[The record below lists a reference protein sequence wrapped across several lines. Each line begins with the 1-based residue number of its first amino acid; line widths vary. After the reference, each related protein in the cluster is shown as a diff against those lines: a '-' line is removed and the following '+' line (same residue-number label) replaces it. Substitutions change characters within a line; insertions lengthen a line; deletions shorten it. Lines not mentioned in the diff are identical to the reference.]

1 MKFENILILLFS
13 WLKKRLMTNQAYTAP
28 GKEADM
34 LQGRNVPPQV
44 PVSDHTYT
52 ASARGKN
59 DSVKTR
65 PIPTQEE
72 ISKQTME
79 GSLPKC
85 SARSI
90 QNLRNAVIW
99 SEILAPPL
107 ALREDEAENCLP
119 AHAGKHNCVS
129 TIICKD
135 TRNSGRN
142 M

>member
-13 WLKKRLMTNQAYTAP
+13 WLKKRLMTDQAYPAP

-34 LQGRNVPPQV
+34 LQGRSVPPRV

-52 ASARGKN
+52 ASSRGKN
-59 DSVKTR
+59 DDVKNR
-65 PIPTQEE
+65 PIPIQDE
-72 ISKQTME
+72 ISKQTRDAP
-79 GSLPKC
+79 LPKC

-107 ALREDEAENCLP
+107 ALREDET
-119 AHAGKHNCVS
+119 K
-129 TIICKD
+129 
-135 TRNSGRN
+135 
-142 M
+142 

>member
-13 WLKKRLMTNQAYTAP
+13 WLKKRLMTDQAYTAP

-34 LQGRNVPPQV
+34 LQGRIVPPRV
-44 PVSDHTYT
+44 PVSDHTYK
-52 ASARGKN
+52 ASSRGKN
-59 DSVKTR
+59 DDIENR
-65 PIPTQEE
+65 PIPIKDE

-107 ALREDEAENCLP
+107 ALRED
-119 AHAGKHNCVS
+119 
-129 TIICKD
+129 
-135 TRNSGRN
+135 
-142 M
+142 

>member
-13 WLKKRLMTNQAYTAP
+13 WLKKRLMTDQAYTAP

-34 LQGRNVPPQV
+34 PWGRSVPPQV

-52 ASARGKN
+52 ASVRGKN
-59 DSVKTR
+59 DDVKKR
-65 PIPTQEE
+65 PIPIQND
-72 ISKQTME
+72 ISEQTME

-107 ALREDEAENCLP
+107 ALREDEA
-119 AHAGKHNCVS
+119 K
-129 TIICKD
+129 
-135 TRNSGRN
+135 
-142 M
+142 

>member
-13 WLKKRLMTNQAYTAP
+13 WLKKRLMTEQAYTAP
-28 GKEADM
+28 GREADM
-34 LQGRNVPPQV
+34 LQGMSVPPKV

-52 ASARGKN
+52 ASAWGKN
-59 DSVKTR
+59 DDIENR
-65 PIPTQEE
+65 PIPIQDE
-72 ISKQTME
+72 ISEQTME

-107 ALREDEAENCLP
+107 ALREDET
-119 AHAGKHNCVS
+119 K
-129 TIICKD
+129 
-135 TRNSGRN
+135 
-142 M
+142 

>member
-13 WLKKRLMTNQAYTAP
+13 WLKKRLMTDQTYTAP

-34 LQGRNVPPQV
+34 LQGRSIPPQV
-44 PVSDHTYT
+44 PVSDLKYT
-52 ASARGKN
+52 ASAWREN
-59 DSVKTR
+59 DDIENR
-65 PIPTQEE
+65 PIPIQDE
-72 ISKQTME
+72 ISEQTME

-107 ALREDEAENCLP
+107 ALREDEAE
-119 AHAGKHNCVS
+119 
-129 TIICKD
+129 
-135 TRNSGRN
+135 
-142 M
+142 

>member
-13 WLKKRLMTNQAYTAP
+13 WLKKRLMTDQAYTAP

-34 LQGRNVPPQV
+34 PQGRNVPPQV

-59 DSVKTR
+59 DDVENR
-65 PIPTQEE
+65 PIQAQDE
-72 ISKQTME
+72 ISKQTMAAP
-79 GSLPKC
+79 LPD
-85 SARSI
+85 SSTRSI

-107 ALREDEAENCLP
+107 ALREDEANNALR
-119 AHAGKHNCVS
+119 AS
-129 TIICKD
+129 Y
-135 TRNSGRN
+135 
-142 M
+142 

>member
-13 WLKKRLMTNQAYTAP
+13 WLKKRLMTDQAYTEP

-34 LQGRNVPPQV
+34 PWGKSVPPRV
-44 PVSDHTYT
+44 PVSDLTYT

-59 DSVKTR
+59 DAVKNR
-65 PIPTQEE
+65 PIPIQDE
-72 ISKQTME
+72 ISKQTGE

-107 ALREDEAENCLP
+107 ALREDETKA
-119 AHAGKHNCVS
+119 S
-129 TIICKD
+129 Y
-135 TRNSGRN
+135 
-142 M
+142 

>member
-13 WLKKRLMTNQAYTAP
+13 WLKKKLMTDQAYTEP

-34 LQGRNVPPQV
+34 LWGRSVPPQV

-52 ASARGKN
+52 ASSRGENDDVKN
-59 DSVKTR
+59 R
-65 PIPTQEE
+65 PIPIQDE
-72 ISKQTME
+72 ISEQTMDAP
-79 GSLPKC
+79 LPDS

-107 ALREDEAENCLP
+107 ALREDEQFP
-119 AHAGKHNCVS
+119 
-129 TIICKD
+129 T
-135 TRNSGRN
+135 
-142 M
+142 